1 MTQYHFTSWPDH
13 GVPRYPTS
21 LIAFIRRVQ
30 RGHNKD
36 DGYPLLVHCSA
47 GVGRTGTFILLDSML
62 ERMKVEDSVNVYEF
76 LRNMRTQRFMM
87 VQTLVGYIYNSH
99 DGMHVLRLILR
110 MCLMQPQYI
119 FVHDTLDELITCKET
134 SIRAANLMVQIDQ
147 FNKTVPDKDI
157 TGFAEQFQVEHNEF
171 SS

>member
-1 MTQYHFTSWPDH
+1 
-13 GVPRYPTS
+13 
-21 LIAFIRRVQ
+21 
-30 RGHNKD
+30 
-36 DGYPLLVHCSA
+36 
-47 GVGRTGTFILLDSML
+47 
-62 ERMKVEDSVNVYEF
+62 
-76 LRNMRTQRFMM
+76 
-87 VQTLVGYIYNSH
+87 
-99 DGMHVLRLILR
+99 